1 MGFFTLL
8 LFSRRRKGIFV
19 KQKIWQ
25 PFSNILRWFSKVRIR
40 IIFWISHLCAIYG
53 KSKKKSM
60 EVQKFLSK
68 IFFGQTLEESSRIY
82 FDYFHY
88 SYFSLSSVV
97 SSKWVNLIHTTARGI
112 HKYLHIYCSSYFYLH
127 RKFNNNVLEFFLV
140 REVSN
145 VNSWIR
151 ASVIKKE
158 FHVVD
163 LIFRK
168 MY

>member
-1 MGFFTLL
+1 MIFKSQDKDYLL
-8 LFSRRRKGIFV
+8 NIAPVCNLRKKV
-19 KQKIWQ
+19 KKNQW
-25 PFSNILRWFSKVRIR
+25 RSKN
-40 IIFWISHLCAIYG
+40 FCP
-53 KSKKKSM
+53 
-60 EVQKFLSK
+60 KF
-68 IFFGQTLEESSRIY
+68 FFGQTLEESSRIY

-145 VNSWIR
+145 VSSWIR

-168 MY
+168 MYQFWISLPKRISKSNNGNFFPL

>member
-1 MGFFTLL
+1 MIFKSQDKDYLL
-8 LFSRRRKGIFV
+8 
-19 KQKIWQ
+19 
-25 PFSNILRWFSKVRIR
+25 NIAPG
-40 IIFWISHLCAIYG
+40 CNYG
-53 KSKKKSM
+53 KKSKKDDK
-60 EVQKFLSK
+60 KNNGGPK
-68 IFFGQTLEESSRIY
+68 IFFGQTPEESSRIY

-145 VNSWIR
+145 VSSWIR

-168 MY
+168 MYQF